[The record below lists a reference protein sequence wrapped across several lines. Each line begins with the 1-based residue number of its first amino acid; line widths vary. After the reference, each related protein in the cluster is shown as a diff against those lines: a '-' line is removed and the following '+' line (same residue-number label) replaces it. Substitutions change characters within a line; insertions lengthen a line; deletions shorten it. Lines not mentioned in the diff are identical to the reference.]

1 MNHTPVANGKIEGI
15 VMFLIVRRR
24 ALMQLLF
31 AQQRYITRHESKDH
45 EKKIPY
51 RLVDAHSAPYIS

>member
-1 MNHTPVANGKIEGI
+1 
-15 VMFLIVRRR
+15 MFLIVRRR